1 MYRKCATERSVQ
13 NQRRL
18 EDAFLELMLKMPYE
32 EITVTQVCE
41 EAEIS
46 RRIFY
51 HLFGN
56 KRDVLYG
63 LIDHRILDMEGYR
76 TDLSDQALRFF
87 LFWQDQKKLL
97 DALRKNQLW
106 SFLLE
111 QMRGSILQEGYDVWR
126 WLQAEDLEN
135 RQDILVF
142 NLSGIMGLVF
152 RWHDS
157 GFEKS
162 PEQMAVLIGNLMNHP
177 LAKYDV

>member
-1 MYRKCATERSVQ
+1 M
-13 NQRRL
+13 
-18 EDAFLELMLKMPYE
+18 MLKIPYE

-41 EAEIS
+41 EAGIS

-106 SFLLE
+106 SVLLE
-111 QMRGSILQEGYDVWR
+111 QMLGSILQEGYDVWR

-177 LAKYDV
+177 LAKYDE